1 MIRAAKVRA
10 ARKRYLEMAPRGW
23 RLATGK
29 SRYGESDVLSVPA
42 MRKDGATISVE
53 FTVMPLQQEGR
64 IIGIAAIM
72 RDVTARFNEMRELK
86 QKLRDKI

>member
-1 MIRAAKVRA
+1 MIRAAQVRA
-10 ARKRYLEMAPRGW
+10 ARKRYLEMAPRDW

-86 QKLRDKI
+86 QKLRDKT

>member
-1 MIRAAKVRA
+1 
-10 ARKRYLEMAPRGW
+10 
-23 RLATGK
+23 
-29 SRYGESDVLSVPA
+29 

-64 IIGIAAIM
+64 IIGIGAIM

-86 QKLRDKI
+86 QKLRDKT

>member
-1 MIRAAKVRA
+1 M
-10 ARKRYLEMAPRGW
+10 
-23 RLATGK
+23 
-29 SRYGESDVLSVPA
+29 LSVPA